1 MFVDQDKCIQCQ
13 MCIPYCPMEAIAYNA
28 ETGRVEIDQEACVEC
43 EICRGSNCPT
53 DALTM
58 PELDWPRILRQQFSN
73 PLVTHPKTNVP
84 GRGTEEMKTNE
95 VTGRFKR
102 GRVGVAIEMGRP
114 GTGVKFTDVEKVAM
128 AVASAGDVNFEP
140 HNPVTGLMTDLKTGK
155 LQDDVLEV
163 RSLSA
168 IIEFEIPN
176 EKLATVLEK
185 LQEVTPE
192 INTVYSLDLCTR
204 VNEDGTVPIL
214 EVVKEAGY
222 TPYSNGKTNV
232 GLGRPLAKEE

>member
-13 MCIPYCPMEAIAYNA
+13 MCIPYCPMEAIAYNE

-43 EICRGSNCPT
+43 EICRNSNCPT

-58 PELDWPRILRQQFSN
+58 PELEWPRVLRQRFSN
-73 PLVTHPKTNVP
+73 PLITHPNTNVP

-114 GTGVKFTDVEKVAM
+114 GTGVKFSDVEKVAM

-140 HNPVTGLMTDLKTGK
+140 QNPVTGLMSDVKTGK
-155 LQDDVLEV
+155 LRDDVLEV